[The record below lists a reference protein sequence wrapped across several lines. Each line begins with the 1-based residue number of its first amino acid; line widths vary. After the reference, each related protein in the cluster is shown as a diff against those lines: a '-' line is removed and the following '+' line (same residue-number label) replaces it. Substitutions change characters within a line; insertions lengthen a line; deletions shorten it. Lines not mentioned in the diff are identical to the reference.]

1 MSAQLK
7 RRLRAGVP
15 SIILALTVYV
25 PLFLTRPGRVGADTK
40 TYLYLD
46 PSRLLSR
53 ATSMWDPSI
62 GLGTVTHQN
71 IGFLWPIGPY
81 YWLAETLGVPDW
93 IAQRFWTG
101 SILFL
106 AGLGVRFMLRTMGQE
121 GPHVTAAT
129 FCYALTPYVLTLS
142 ARLSVILLPYAGLPW
157 LLGLTVLALRRRRWR
172 EPALFALVV
181 ASIGSVN
188 ATALLLVGLAPVLW
202 IAHEVVVTREIRFRD
217 AAKVVGRIG
226 LLTTLCSLWWL
237 AGLWAQGGYG
247 INILKYT
254 ETAETVA
261 TASLSLEVLRGLGYW
276 FFYGED
282 RFGPWIAPSSTY
294 MRRVELLVLSFVLP
308 ALGLVGLSVA
318 RFRERVFF
326 AALLVMG
333 LLLAVGP
340 HPWSSPPPAG
350 AALKALLE
358 SEYGLAMRSLPRA
371 TPLVALAL
379 AVFVGALIAS
389 LT

>member
-181 ASIGSVN
+181 ASIGS
-188 ATALLLVGLAPVLW
+188 AHDMLLVGPRIVSVGVGMTR
-202 IAHEVVVTREIRFRD
+202 IVGDRTSVTRW
-217 AAKVVGRIG
+217 RIVPSG
-226 LLTTLCSLWWL
+226 SRRSWVAVTPHSWRCQLMCGQISSLGSNWWPL
-237 AGLWAQGGYG
+237 IALWRMNTWYG
-247 INILKYT
+247 SIEFSCVWNQLHG
-254 ETAETVA
+254 
-261 TASLSLEVLRGLGYW
+261 AS
-276 FFYGED
+276 
-282 RFGPWIAPSSTY
+282 
-294 MRRVELLVLSFVLP
+294 
-308 ALGLVGLSVA
+308 
-318 RFRERVFF
+318 
-326 AALLVMG
+326 
-333 LLLAVGP
+333 VGP
-340 HPWSSPPPAG
+340 PNA
-350 AALKALLE
+350 K
-358 SEYGLAMRSLPRA
+358 
-371 TPLVALAL
+371 
-379 AVFVGALIAS
+379 
-389 LT
+389 